1 MSGEDSTEATR
12 SLHETILT
20 DLETRIL
27 SGDWPPGHRVPSELE
42 LAETY
47 GCSRM
52 TVNKVMT
59 QLAQAGLV
67 LRRRRAGSVVLP
79 QRSQN
84 AVLEIHDVKEEVL
97 AVGGWY
103 RHEILG
109 RRRRTMEPVEDL
121 EPVPVPGVA
130 VLDVTCLHTNDGAP
144 FCLEQRL
151 IFLDAV
157 PEARDE
163 AFRDKAPGVWLLA
176 HVPWSEAE
184 NEIGAVAAD
193 PGTAARLGLSEGE
206 PLLTM
211 TRRTWKN
218 GEPVTV
224 ARFSYPGRMHRLKA
238 RFTPSQS

>member
-1 MSGEDSTEATR
+1 MSADRDTETTK

-20 DLETRIL
+20 DLERNIL
-27 SGDWPPGHRVPSELE
+27 SGDWAPGHRVPSELE
-42 LAETY
+42 LAEQY

-97 AVGGWY
+97 AAGGWY
-103 RHEILG
+103 GHEILG
-109 RRRRTMEPVEDL
+109 RRERPLRAEEAVAGAA
-121 EPVPVPGVA
+121 PGVP
-130 VLDVTCLHTNDGAP
+130 VLDVACLHRKDDAP
-144 FCLEQRL
+144 FCLERRV

-157 PEARDE
+157 PEAAE
-163 AFRDKAPGVWLLA
+163 ATFDAQAPGAWLLA

-184 NEIGAVAAD
+184 NEIGAEAAD
-193 PGTAARLGLSEGE
+193 TDVAARLGLAAGA

-218 GEPVTV
+218 GEPVTQ
-224 ARFSYPGRMHRLKA
+224 ARFFYPGGGHTMKA